1 MKGIKNRGS
10 KIHRIKTNYTRNP
23 KHKVGMC
30 YDRNVCENDT
40 NGDQSN
46 DDDEPEPP
54 MDITREQ
61 LKTDYGLTDS
71 EILEL
76 DREAQQVMGKTLMMI
91 DTALKDES
99 LDCTERLETALN
111 FIEMCMSLIEHNLE
125 SLVDSKVTKEK
136 LN

>member
-10 KIHRIKTNYTRNP
+10 KAHRVKTNYTRSP

-40 NGDQSN
+40 NGDQSD
-46 DDDEPEPP
+46 DDDEPEPS
-54 MDITREQ
+54 MDITRNQ
-61 LKTDYGLTDS
+61 LKTDYGLTES

-76 DREAQQVMGKTLMMI
+76 DRQAQQVMGKTIVMI

-99 LDCTERLETALN
+99 IDCSERVETSLN

>member
-1 MKGIKNRGS
+1 MRGIKNRGS
-10 KIHRIKTNYTRNP
+10 QA
-23 KHKVGMC
+23 HKVKTKYKRPQGGLL
-30 YDRNVCENDT
+30 YDRNMSEKT
-40 NGDQSN
+40 

-54 MDITREQ
+54 MDITRDQ

-71 EILEL
+71 EIFEL

-91 DTALKDES
+91 DTALKDEATKCS
-99 LDCTERLETALN
+99 ERVETSLN